1 LKAIAV
7 DGRPNF
13 AGKRGDEMLC
23 EKTIPVYPIGSL
35 VPSTY
40 RGSFSILRFE
50 DSFPSAQGNVY
61 APHRHDLYEA
71 FWITK
76 GQGTLWVDSKAYAL
90 CPPMLHFVSPGQV
103 HAWKLDSPGSGFVL
117 YLGGSFFASNA
128 ENGCDPLE
136 LILLDI
142 LARGPIVSVPLERVA
157 ELTWFFHKLEEEF
170 LCTTVDADA
179 EAVLRAYFRLLLTAA
194 RRSTSSAATAQVEDK
209 KSISQLTQRFIHLV
223 EKNFRESSSVTEYAI
238 SLNVTPS
245 HLTQAIKR
253 ATGKAPGQ
261 IIRERI
267 ILEAERLLQYS
278 NLSTA
283 EIAYQ
288 LEFDDPSYFSRFFK
302 EHTGCSPSAF
312 RSSFQTETS
321 PAQIPAVE
329 PSLIVR

>member
-1 LKAIAV
+1 MYS
-7 DGRPNF
+7 
-13 AGKRGDEMLC
+13 GKS
-23 EKTIPVYPIGSL
+23 IPVYPIGSL

-76 GQGTLWVDSKAYAL
+76 GQGTLWVDSRAYAL
-90 CPPMLHFVSPGQV
+90 HPPMLHFVSPGQV

-117 YLGGSFFASNA
+117 YLGSSFFTSNT
-128 ENGCDPLE
+128 ENGSDPLE

-142 LARGPIVSVPLERVA
+142 LKRGPIVSMPVERIA
-157 ELTWFFHKLEEEF
+157 ELTWFCYKLEEEF
-170 LCTTVDADA
+170 LSTTVDVDT
-179 EAVLRAYFRLLLTAA
+179 ESVLRSYFRLLLMAA
-194 RRSTSSAATAQVEDK
+194 RRSTDSAAPAQVEDK
-209 KSISQLTQRFIHLV
+209 KSISQLTQRFIQLV
-223 EKNFRESSSVTEYAI
+223 EKNFPQGASVAGYAL

-245 HLTQAIKR
+245 HLTQTIKR

-261 IIRERI
+261 IIRERL

-283 EIAYQ
+283 EIAYK
-288 LEFDDPSYFSRFFK
+288 LGFEDPSYFSRFFK
-302 EHTGCSPSAF
+302 EHTGFSPSAF

-321 PAQIPAVE
+321 PVQDAAME
-329 PSLIVR
+329 PGTVAR